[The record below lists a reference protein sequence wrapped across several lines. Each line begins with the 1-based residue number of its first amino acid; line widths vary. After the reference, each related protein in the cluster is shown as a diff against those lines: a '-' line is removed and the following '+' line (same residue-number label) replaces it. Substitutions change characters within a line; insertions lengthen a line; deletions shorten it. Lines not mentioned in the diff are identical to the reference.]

1 MNSKYKYHNLK
12 TMTQINFSFERLCLG
27 SRCSQIEQSIKCT
40 GVRCPKVSGRQVSK
54 IIWESSVRA
63 SGVQK
68 LPWASSVQNGLG
80 VRCPKCDQ
88 GVRCPCITCHGRQV
102 SKVSR
107 ALRVQALGVQ
117 NESGVRCLATFVWA
131 SGVRASCEIHPY
143 QWILDVDGCQ
153 RMLMDVNTCYC
164 IYWM

>member
-1 MNSKYKYHNLK
+1 MIYKYKYHNLK

-27 SRCSQIEQSIKCT
+27 NRCSQIEQGIKCM
-40 GVRCPKVSGRQVSK
+40 GVMCLKMFRRQVSK

-117 NESGVRCLATFVWA
+117 NESGVRCLATFVRA
-131 SGVRASCEIHPY
+131 SGVRALCEIHPAEHL
-143 QWILDVDGCQ
+143 ILHHQ
-153 RMLMDVNTCYC
+153 RHF
-164 IYWM
+164 